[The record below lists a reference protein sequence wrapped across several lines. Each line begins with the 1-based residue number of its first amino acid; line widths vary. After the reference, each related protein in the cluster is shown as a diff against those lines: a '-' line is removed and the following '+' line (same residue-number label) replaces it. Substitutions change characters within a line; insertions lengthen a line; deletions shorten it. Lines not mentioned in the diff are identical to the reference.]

1 MKADTMRQAALLAN
15 VLTSTGSWPNL
26 LPPGTT
32 TPWPVRTSW
41 FCGIAFALASVLTAA
56 DQTIRLHRMAGHRD
70 GLVLI
75 RQSLRTKDRVL
86 IGTEWKYRP
95 RQMQVYAWQLGVLFL
110 AGSVLF
116 MMSGLIFLVWSA
128 VVEDLG
134 QGRGFDENGKV
145 RALPRSAE
153 FISLIAR
160 QVAVIFTVVALSV
173 AVVFVVGQAT
183 LYHPVPKGGDIE
195 DAE

>member
-1 MKADTMRQAALLAN
+1 MTAEHVGQAALLAN

-26 LPPGTT
+26 LPPDTT

-75 RQSLRTKDRVL
+75 RQSLRARDRVL
-86 IGTEWKYRP
+86 IGAEWKYRP
-95 RQMQVYAWQLGVLFL
+95 RRMQVYAWQLGVLFL
-110 AGSVLF
+110 AGSVVF
-116 MMSGLIFLVWSA
+116 MMAGLIFLIWSA

-134 QGRGFDENGKV
+134 RGRGFDDNGKV
-145 RALPRSAE
+145 
-153 FISLIAR
+153 
-160 QVAVIFTVVALSV
+160 AVVFTVVALSV
-173 AVVFVVGQAT
+173 AIVFVVGQAT
-183 LYHPVPKGGDIE
+183 LYHPVPKGGGDIE